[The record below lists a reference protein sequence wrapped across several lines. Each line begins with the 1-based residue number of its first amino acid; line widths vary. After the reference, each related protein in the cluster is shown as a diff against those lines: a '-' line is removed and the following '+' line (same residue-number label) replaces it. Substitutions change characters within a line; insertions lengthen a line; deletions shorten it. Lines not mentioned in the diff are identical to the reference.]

1 MSNPYSMNLNHVD
14 LTPEACDRR
23 LFDCLV
29 EITKNP
35 EHWKQG
41 SWGLADWS
49 IKDSTLN
56 EQLKTNRSWPCGT
69 TGCLA
74 GTAIIS
80 EGLGY
85 FEGGNLLVKSL
96 DRHFFSIG
104 SVGARLFGIDDRQ
117 AKWLFNGRN
126 SLRELWN
133 LAAEFT
139 NGRVTMPEEL
149 GDQVSAIDDAR
160 AA

>member
-1 MSNPYSMNLNHVD
+1 M
-14 LTPEACDRR
+14 
-23 LFDCLV
+23 
-29 EITKNP
+29 
-35 EHWKQG
+35 
-41 SWGLADWS
+41 
-49 IKDSTLN
+49 
-56 EQLKTNRSWPCGT
+56 
-69 TGCLA
+69 
-74 GTAIIS
+74 
-80 EGLGY
+80 
-85 FEGGNLLVKSL
+85 LVKSL

-126 SLRELWN
+126 SLRKLWD